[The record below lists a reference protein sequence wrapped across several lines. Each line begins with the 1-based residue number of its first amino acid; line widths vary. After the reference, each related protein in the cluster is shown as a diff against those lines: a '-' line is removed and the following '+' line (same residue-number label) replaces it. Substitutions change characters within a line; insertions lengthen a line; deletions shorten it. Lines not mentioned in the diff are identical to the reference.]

1 MDLVEE
7 DILMHY
13 GVKRRSGRYPW
24 GSGDNPY
31 QHGGDFLARV
41 EELQRLGKTEKQI
54 ADELHLST
62 TDLRMQVRVAKHER
76 RALQADRARSLREDG
91 KTLDEIA
98 SILGYANDSSVRA
111 LLNENT
117 AANKNKAQATAE
129 ILKKELAEKGAIDV
143 GTGVE
148 RQLGVSTGV
157 LQEAL
162 FILET
167 EGYNR
172 YGVGVPQVNDPK
184 KRTITPVISVPEIDQ
199 REVYQNLD
207 LVKSVGDY
215 HSTDG
220 GESWDKREYP
230 ASIDSS
236 RVKILYGDEGGALKD
251 GVIEIRRGVADLDLG
266 DSHYAQVRILV
277 DGTHYLKG
285 MAMYSDDMP
294 DGADIVFNTNK
305 HTGTPK
311 MDVLKKIQ
319 DDPDNPFGALIKANG
334 QSHYI
339 DADGNEK
346 LSAINKLKEEGDWD
360 KMSKN
365 LSSQFLSKQPI
376 QLIKKQLDLT
386 YADAA
391 DEFSEICSLN
401 NPTVKRKL
409 LLDFADECDSAAVHL
424 KAAALP
430 RQSTQVILPLN
441 AMKETEIFAP
451 NYRDGEKVVLIRY
464 PHGGTFEIPE
474 LTVNNKNPTAV
485 SVLGKN
491 IRDAVGI
498 NPKVAERLSGADFD
512 GDQVVVIPT
521 GGRVKIQSTPAL
533 KDLKDFDPKTD
544 YSTEGKTGVRLLAKG
559 AATQRQMGE
568 ISNLIT
574 DMTLKGATEPEIARA
589 VKHSMVV
596 IDAAKHKLDYRQS
609 EKDNGIAELKKKYQG
624 FDDETGHHGGAST
637 LLSRRK
643 QDVEVPERQGSGVI
657 DPLTG
662 KVVYKES
669 GRTYVDPRTGKTVAA
684 TTKVK
689 RILAVDDVRSMSS
702 GTLQEEAYADYANK
716 MKDLANKARLEYK
729 ATPTLKRSASAAKA
743 FEPEVNR
750 LMAALKVAQLN
761 APLEREAQRIANARV
776 KAKVQANNITDK
788 DEISKIRR
796 AAISDARNS
805 TGASGKRTRIT
816 ISDGEWTAIQSGAI
830 SDTTLSEILRYAEPK
845 TVRERA
851 TPRRTTQLSD
861 ARISRIKAMANSGH
875 TNAEIAEAL
884 GISTSAVSKYLNSWK
899 EVRENG
905 SIMRANYD
913 R

>member
-41 EELQRLGKTEKQI
+41 EEFQRLGKTEKQI

-884 GISTSAVSKYLNSWK
+884 GISTSAVSKYLNS
-899 EVRENG
+899 
-905 SIMRANYD
+905 
-913 R
+913 

>member
-1 MDLVEE
+1 MDLIEE

-533 KDLKDFDPKTD
+533 KDLKDFDSKTD

-884 GISTSAVSKYLNSWK
+884 GISTSAVSKYLNS
-899 EVRENG
+899 
-905 SIMRANYD
+905 
-913 R
+913 

>member
-521 GGRVKIQSTPAL
+521 GGRVKIQSTPTL

-884 GISTSAVSKYLNSWK
+884 GISTSAVSKYLNS
-899 EVRENG
+899 
-905 SIMRANYD
+905 
-913 R
+913 

>member
-1 MDLVEE
+1 MNPIQE

-31 QHGGDFLARV
+31 QHGGDFLSRV
-41 EELQRLGKTEKQI
+41 EELQRLGKSEKEI
-54 ADELHLST
+54 AQEMGLST

-76 RALQADRARSLREDG
+76 RALQADRARSLRDDG

-98 SILGYANDSSVRA
+98 SIMGFKNDSSVRA
-111 LLNENT
+111 LLNEST
-117 AANKNKAQATAE
+117 AENKNKARVTAE
-129 ILKKELAEKGAIDV
+129 ILKKELAEKGALDV

-148 RQLGVSTGV
+148 RTLGVSTGV

-184 KRTITPVISVPEIDQ
+184 KRTITPVISIPEIDQ

-207 LVKSVGDY
+207 LVKSVGEY
-215 HSTDG
+215 HSSDG

-285 MAMYSDDMP
+285 MAMYSEDMP
-294 DGADIVFNTNK
+294 DGVDIVFNTNK
-305 HTGTPK
+305 HSGTPK
-311 MDVLKKIQ
+311 MDVMKPVQ
-319 DDPDNPFGALIKANG
+319 ADPDNPFGAFIKANG

-339 DADGNEK
+339 DVDGTEK

-365 LSSQFLSKQPI
+365 LSSQFLSKQPL
-376 QLIKKQLDLT
+376 QLIRKQLDLT

-391 DEFSEICSLN
+391 DEFAEICALT

-451 NYRDGEKVVLIRY
+451 NYRDGEQVALVRY
-464 PHGGTFEIPE
+464 PHGGTFEIPI
-474 LTVNNKNPTAV
+474 LTVNNKNPSAIA
-485 SVLGKN
+485 VLGKN

-521 GGRVKIQSTPAL
+521 GRGVKIQSTPAL
-533 KDLKDFDPKTD
+533 KDLEGFDPKTQ
-544 YSTEGKTGVRLLAKG
+544 YSTEGKTGVRLLSKG

-574 DMTLKGATEPEIARA
+574 DMTLKGAPESEIARA

-609 EKDNGIAELKKKYQG
+609 EKDNGIAELRKRYQG
-624 FDDETGHHGGAST
+624 YTDEDGKERGGAST

-643 QDVEVPERQGSGVI
+643 QTVDVPERQGSGVI
-657 DPLTG
+657 DPKTG

-669 GRTYVDPRTGKTVAA
+669 GRTYVDPKTGKTVLA
-684 TTKVK
+684 TTKVS
-689 RILAVDDVRSMSS
+689 RIEALDDVRKLSS
-702 GTLQEEAYADYANK
+702 GTLQEEAYAEHANR
-716 MKDLANKARLEYK
+716 MKALANQARLEYK

-743 FEPEVNR
+743 FEPEVTR
-750 LMAALKVAQLN
+750 LMAALRVAQLN
-761 APLEREAQRIANARV
+761 APREREAQRIANARV
-776 KAKVQANNITDK
+776 KAKVQDNNITDK

-796 AAISDARNS
+796 AAINDARVS

-816 ISDGEWTAIQSGAI
+816 ISDGEWTAIQAGAI

-845 TVRERA
+845 TIRERA
-851 TPRRTTQLSD
+851 TPRATTQLSE
-861 ARISRIKAMANSGH
+861 ARINRIKALANSGH
-875 TNAEIAEAL
+875 TNSEIAEAL
-884 GISTSAVSKYLNSWK
+884 GISTSAVSKYLN
-899 EVRENG
+899 E
-905 SIMRANYD
+905 
-913 R
+913 

>member
-830 SDTTLSEILRYAEPK
+830 SDTTLSEILRYAEPT

-884 GISTSAVSKYLNSWK
+884 GISTSAVSKYLNS
-899 EVRENG
+899 
-905 SIMRANYD
+905 
-913 R
+913 

>member
-451 NYRDGEKVVLIRY
+451 NYHDGEKVVLIRY

-657 DPLTG
+657 VPLTG

-884 GISTSAVSKYLNSWK
+884 GISTSAVSKYLNS
-899 EVRENG
+899 
-905 SIMRANYD
+905 
-913 R
+913 

>member
-1 MDLVEE
+1 MNPIQE

-31 QHGGDFLARV
+31 QHGGDFLSRV
-41 EELQRLGKTEKQI
+41 EELQRLGKSEKEI
-54 ADELHLST
+54 AQEIGLST

-76 RALQADRARSLREDG
+76 RALQADRARSLRDDG

-98 SILGYANDSSVRA
+98 SIMGFKNDSSVRA

-117 AANKNKAQATAE
+117 AENKNKARATAE
-129 ILKKELAEKGAIDV
+129 ILKKELAEKGALDV

-148 RQLGVSTGV
+148 RTLGVSTGV

-184 KRTITPVISVPEIDQ
+184 KRTTTPVISVPEIDQ

-207 LVKSVGDY
+207 LVKSVGEY
-215 HSTDG
+215 HSSDG
-220 GESWDKREYP
+220 GDSWDKREYP

-236 RVKILYGDEGGALKD
+236 RVKILYGDDGGALKD

-305 HTGTPK
+305 HSGTPK
-311 MDVLKKIQ
+311 MEVMKPIQ
-319 DDPDNPFGALIKANG
+319 ADPDNPFGAFIKANG

-339 DADGNEK
+339 DADGTEK

-365 LSSQFLSKQPI
+365 LSSQFLSKQPL
-376 QLIKKQLDLT
+376 QLIRKQLDLT

-391 DEFSEICSLN
+391 DEFAEICALT

-451 NYRDGEKVVLIRY
+451 NYRDGEQVALVRY
-464 PHGGTFEIPE
+464 PHGGTFEIPV
-474 LTVNNKNPTAV
+474 LTVNNKNPAAI
-485 SVLGKN
+485 SILGKN

-521 GGRVKIQSTPAL
+521 GRGVKIQSTPAL
-533 KDLKDFDPKTD
+533 KDLEGFDPKTQ
-544 YSTEGKTGVRLLAKG
+544 YSTEGKTGVRLLSKG
-559 AATQRQMGE
+559 AATQRKMGE

-574 DMTLKGATEPEIARA
+574 DMTLKGAPESEIARA

-609 EKDNGIAELKKKYQG
+609 EKDNGIAELRKRYQG
-624 FDDETGHHGGAST
+624 YTDEEGKERGGAST

-643 QDVEVPERQGSGVI
+643 QTVDVPERQGSGVI
-657 DPLTG
+657 DPTTG

-669 GRTYVDPRTGKTVAA
+669 GRTYVDPKTGKAVLA
-684 TTKVK
+684 TTKVS
-689 RILAVDDVRSMSS
+689 RIEVLDDVRKLSS
-702 GTLQEEAYADYANK
+702 GTLQEEAYAEHANR
-716 MKDLANKARLEYK
+716 MKALANQARLEYK

-743 FEPEVNR
+743 FEPEVTR
-750 LMAALKVAQLN
+750 LMSALRVAQLN
-761 APLEREAQRIANARV
+761 APREREAQRIANARV
-776 KAKVQANNITDK
+776 RAKVQDNNITDK

-796 AAISDARNS
+796 AAINDARVA

-816 ISDGEWTAIQSGAI
+816 ISDGEWTAIQAGAI

-851 TPRRTTQLSD
+851 TPRATTQLSQ
-861 ARISRIKAMANSGH
+861 ARINRIKALANSGH
-875 TNAEIAEAL
+875 TNSEIAEAL
-884 GISTSAVSKYLNSWK
+884 GISTSAVSKYLN
-899 EVRENG
+899 E
-905 SIMRANYD
+905 
-913 R
+913 

>member
-1 MDLVEE
+1 MNLIQE

-31 QHGGDFLARV
+31 QHGGDFLSRV
-41 EELQRLGKTEKQI
+41 EELQRLGKSEKEI
-54 ADELHLST
+54 ANEMGLST
-62 TDLRMQVRVAKHER
+62 TDLRMQIRVAKHER

-117 AANKNKAQATAE
+117 ASNKNKARATAE
-129 ILKKELAEKGAIDV
+129 ILKKELAEKGALDV
-143 GTGVE
+143 GAGVE
-148 RQLGVSTGV
+148 RELGVSAGV

-207 LVKSVGDY
+207 LVKSVGEY

-220 GESWDKREYP
+220 GDSWDKREYP
-230 ASIDSS
+230 ASIDSD

-294 DGADIVFNTNK
+294 EGADIIFNTNK
-305 HTGTPK
+305 VSGTPK
-311 MDVLKKIQ
+311 MEVMKEIGKDA
-319 DDPDNPFGALIKANG
+319 DNPFGAFIKADG

-339 DADGNEK
+339 DADGTEK

-365 LSSQFLSKQPI
+365 LSSQFLSKQPL
-376 QLIKKQLDLT
+376 QLIRKQLDLT

-391 DEFSEICSLN
+391 DEFSEISALT

-409 LLDFADECDSAAVHL
+409 LLEFADECDSAAVHM

-430 RQSTQVILPLN
+430 RQSTQVILPIT
-441 AMKETEIFAP
+441 AMKENEVFAP
-451 NYRDGEKVVLIRY
+451 NYNDGEKVALIRY
-464 PHGGTFEIPE
+464 PHGGTFEIPV
-474 LTVNNKNPTAV
+474 LTVNNKNPSAI
-485 SVLGKN
+485 SILGKN
-491 IRDAVGI
+491 IQDAIGI

-533 KDLKDFDPKTD
+533 RDLEGFDPKTT
-544 YSTEGKTGVRLLAKG
+544 YSTEGKTGVRLLSKG

-574 DMTLKGATEPEIARA
+574 DMTLKGAPESEIARA

-609 EKDNGIAELKKKYQG
+609 EKDNGIQELKKKYQG
-624 FDDETGHHGGAST
+624 YTDEDGKERGGAST

-643 QDVEVPERQGSGVI
+643 QTVDVPERQGSGVI
-657 DPLTG
+657 DPQSG
-662 KVVYKES
+662 KVIYKES
-669 GRTYVDPRTGKTVAA
+669 GRTYVDPKTGKTVKA
-684 TTKVK
+684 TTKVS
-689 RILAVDDVRSMSS
+689 RIEAVDDVRKLSS
-702 GTLQEEAYADYANK
+702 GTPQEELYATHANK
-716 MKDLANKARLEYK
+716 MKALANQARLEYK
-729 ATPTLKRSASAAKA
+729 STPTLKRSASAAQA
-743 FEPEVNR
+743 YEPEVNR
-750 LMAALKVAQLN
+750 LMAALRLAQLN
-761 APLEREAQRIANARV
+761 APREREAQRIANAQV

-796 AAISDARNS
+796 SAISDARVT
-805 TGASGKRTRIT
+805 TGASGKKTRIT
-816 ISDGEWTAIQSGAI
+816 ISDREWSAIQAGAI
-830 SDTTLSEILRYAEPK
+830 SDTTLSEILRYSEPK
-845 TVRERA
+845 AVRERA
-851 TPRRTTQLSD
+851 TPRATTQLSQ
-861 ARISRIKAMANSGH
+861 ARINRIKAMAGSY
-875 TNAEIAEAL
+875 TNDEIAKAL
-884 GISTSAVSKYLNSWK
+884 GISTSAVSKYLN
-899 EVRENG
+899 E
-905 SIMRANYD
+905 
-913 R
+913 

>member
-236 RVKILYGDEGGALKD
+236 RVKILYGDEGGTLKD

-521 GGRVKIQSTPAL
+521 GGRVKIQSTPTL

-861 ARISRIKAMANSGH
+861 ARVSRIKAMANSGH

-884 GISTSAVSKYLNSWK
+884 GISTSAVSKYLNS
-899 EVRENG
+899 
-905 SIMRANYD
+905 
-913 R
+913 

>member
-148 RQLGVSTGV
+148 RQLGVSAGV

-533 KDLKDFDPKTD
+533 KDLKNFDPKTD

-609 EKDNGIAELKKKYQG
+609 EKDNGIAELKKNYQG

-669 GRTYVDPRTGKTVAA
+669 GKIYVDPSTGKTVAA

-689 RILAVDDVRSMSS
+689 RILAVDDVHSMSS

-861 ARISRIKAMANSGH
+861 ARVSRIKAMANSGH

-884 GISTSAVSKYLNSWK
+884 GISTSAVSKYLNS
-899 EVRENG
+899 
-905 SIMRANYD
+905 
-913 R
+913 

>member
-207 LVKSVGDY
+207 LVKFVGDY

-376 QLIKKQLDLT
+376 QLINKQLDLT

-391 DEFSEICSLN
+391 DEFSEICSLT

-884 GISTSAVSKYLNSWK
+884 GISTSAVSKYLNS
-899 EVRENG
+899 
-905 SIMRANYD
+905 
-913 R
+913 

>member
-220 GESWDKREYP
+220 GESWYKREYP

-574 DMTLKGATEPEIARA
+574 DMTLKGATESEIARA

-884 GISTSAVSKYLNSWK
+884 GISTSAVSKYLNS
-899 EVRENG
+899 
-905 SIMRANYD
+905 
-913 R
+913 

>member
-401 NPTVKRKL
+401 NPTVKRKI

-669 GRTYVDPRTGKTVAA
+669 GRTYVDPRTRKTVAA

-884 GISTSAVSKYLNSWK
+884 GISTSAVSKYLNS
-899 EVRENG
+899 
-905 SIMRANYD
+905 
-913 R
+913 

>member
-129 ILKKELAEKGAIDV
+129 ILKKELAQKGAIDV

-230 ASIDSS
+230 ASIDSR

-884 GISTSAVSKYLNSWK
+884 GISTSAVSKYLNS
-899 EVRENG
+899 
-905 SIMRANYD
+905 
-913 R
+913 

>member
-702 GTLQEEAYADYANK
+702 GTLQEEAYANYANK

-861 ARISRIKAMANSGH
+861 ARVSRIKAMANSGH

-884 GISTSAVSKYLNSWK
+884 GISTSAVSKYLNS
-899 EVRENG
+899 
-905 SIMRANYD
+905 
-913 R
+913 

>member
-220 GESWDKREYP
+220 GESWDRREYP

-669 GRTYVDPRTGKTVAA
+669 GRTYVGPRTGKTVAA

-884 GISTSAVSKYLNSWK
+884 GISTSAVSKYLNS
-899 EVRENG
+899 
-905 SIMRANYD
+905 
-913 R
+913 

>member
-1 MDLVEE
+1 MNRVQE

-31 QHGGDFLARV
+31 QHGGDFLSRV
-41 EELQRLGKTEKQI
+41 EELQLLGKSEKEI
-54 ADELHLST
+54 ANEMGLST

-117 AANKNKAQATAE
+117 ATNKNKARATAE
-129 ILKKELAEKGAIDV
+129 ILKKELAEKGALDV
-143 GTGVE
+143 GAGVE
-148 RQLGVSTGV
+148 RELGISAGV

-184 KRTITPVISVPEIDQ
+184 KRTITPVISIPEIDQ

-207 LVKSVGDY
+207 LVKSVGEY

-220 GESWDKREYP
+220 GDSWDKREYP
-230 ASIDSS
+230 ASIDSG

-294 DGADIVFNTNK
+294 EGADIVFNTNK
-305 HTGTPK
+305 VSGTPK
-311 MDVLKKIQ
+311 MEVLKKIGA
-319 DDPDNPFGALIKANG
+319 DPDNPFGAFIKADG

-339 DADGNEK
+339 DADGAEK

-365 LSSQFLSKQPI
+365 LSSQFLSKQPL
-376 QLIKKQLDLT
+376 QLIRKQLDLT

-391 DEFSEICSLN
+391 DELAEICALT
-401 NPTVKRKL
+401 NPTIKRKL
-409 LLDFADECDSAAVHL
+409 LLDYADECDSAAVHM

-430 RQSTQVILPLN
+430 RQSTQVILPIN

-451 NYRDGEKVVLIRY
+451 NYTDGEKVALVRY
-464 PHGGTFEIPE
+464 PHGGTFEIPV
-474 LTVNNKNPTAV
+474 LTVNNKNPSAI
-485 SVLGKN
+485 SILGKN
-491 IRDAVGI
+491 IQDAVGI

-533 KDLKDFDPKTD
+533 KDLEGFDPKTA
-544 YSTEGKTGVRLLAKG
+544 YSTEGKTGVRLLSKG

-574 DMTLKGATEPEIARA
+574 DMTLKGAPESEIAHA

-624 FDDETGHHGGAST
+624 YTDEDGKERGGAST

-643 QDVEVPERQGSGVI
+643 QTVDVPERQGSGAI
-657 DPLTG
+657 DPKTG

-669 GRTYVDPRTGKTVAA
+669 GRTYIDPKTGKTVKA
-684 TTKVK
+684 TTKVS
-689 RILAVDDVRSMSS
+689 RIEAVDDVRKLSS
-702 GTLQEEAYADYANK
+702 GTPQEELYAAHSNK
-716 MKDLANKARLEYK
+716 MKALADKARLEYK
-729 ATPTLKRSASAAKA
+729 ATPTLKRSASAAQA
-743 FEPEVNR
+743 YEPEVNR
-750 LMAALKVAQLN
+750 LMAALRLAQLN
-761 APLEREAQRIANARV
+761 APREREAQRIANAQV

-796 AAISDARNS
+796 SAISDARVT
-805 TGASGKRTRIT
+805 TGASGKKTRIT
-816 ISDGEWTAIQSGAI
+816 ISDREWSAIQAGAI
-830 SDTTLSEILRYAEPK
+830 SDTILSEILRYAEPK

-851 TPRRTTQLSD
+851 TPRATTQLSQ
-861 ARISRIKAMANSGH
+861 ARVNRIKALANSGH
-875 TNAEIAEAL
+875 TNDEIAKAL
-884 GISTSAVSKYLNSWK
+884 GISTSAVSKYLN
-899 EVRENG
+899 E
-905 SIMRANYD
+905 
-913 R
+913 

>member
-41 EELQRLGKTEKQI
+41 EELQRFGKTEKQI

-884 GISTSAVSKYLNSWK
+884 GISTSVVSKYLNS
-899 EVRENG
+899 
-905 SIMRANYD
+905 
-913 R
+913 

>member
-220 GESWDKREYP
+220 GVSWDKREYP

-544 YSTEGKTGVRLLAKG
+544 YSTEGKTGIRLLAKG

-884 GISTSAVSKYLNSWK
+884 GISTSAVSKYLNS
-899 EVRENG
+899 
-905 SIMRANYD
+905 
-913 R
+913 

>member
-409 LLDFADECDSAAVHL
+409 LLDFADECNSAAVHL

-544 YSTEGKTGVRLLAKG
+544 YSTEGKTGIRLLAKG

-884 GISTSAVSKYLNSWK
+884 GISTSAVSKYLNS
-899 EVRENG
+899 
-905 SIMRANYD
+905 
-913 R
+913 

>member
-1 MDLVEE
+1 
-7 DILMHY
+7 MHY

-31 QHGGDFLARV
+31 QHGGDFLSRV
-41 EELQRLGKTEKQI
+41 EELQRLGKSEKEI
-54 ADELHLST
+54 AQEIGLST

-76 RALQADRARSLREDG
+76 RALQADRARSLRDDG

-98 SILGYANDSSVRA
+98 SIMGFKNDSSVRA

-117 AANKNKAQATAE
+117 AENKNKARATAE
-129 ILKKELAEKGAIDV
+129 ILKKELAEKGALDV

-148 RQLGVSTGV
+148 RTLGVSTGV

-184 KRTITPVISVPEIDQ
+184 KRTITPVISAPEIDQ

-207 LVKSVGDY
+207 LVKSVGEY
-215 HSTDG
+215 HSSDG
-220 GESWDKREYP
+220 GDSWDKREYP

-305 HTGTPK
+305 HSGTPK
-311 MDVLKKIQ
+311 MEVMKPIQ
-319 DDPDNPFGALIKANG
+319 ADPDNPFGAFIKANG

-339 DADGNEK
+339 DADGTEK

-365 LSSQFLSKQPI
+365 LSSQFLSKQPL
-376 QLIKKQLDLT
+376 QLIRKQLDLT

-391 DEFSEICSLN
+391 DEFAEICALT

-451 NYRDGEKVVLIRY
+451 NYRDGEQVALVRY
-464 PHGGTFEIPE
+464 PHGGTFEIPV
-474 LTVNNKNPTAV
+474 LTVNNKNPAAI
-485 SVLGKN
+485 SILGKN

-521 GGRVKIQSTPAL
+521 GRGVKIQSTPAL
-533 KDLKDFDPKTD
+533 KDLEGFDPKTQ
-544 YSTEGKTGVRLLAKG
+544 YSTEGKTGVRLLSKG

-574 DMTLKGATEPEIARA
+574 DMTLKGAPESEIARA

-609 EKDNGIAELKKKYQG
+609 EKDNGIAELRKRYQG
-624 FDDETGHHGGAST
+624 YTDEEGKERGGAST

-643 QDVEVPERQGSGVI
+643 QTVDVPERQGSGVI
-657 DPLTG
+657 DPTTG

-669 GRTYVDPRTGKTVAA
+669 GRTYVDPKTGKAVLA
-684 TTKVK
+684 TTKVS
-689 RILAVDDVRSMSS
+689 RIEVLDDVRKLSS
-702 GTLQEEAYADYANK
+702 GTLQEEAYAEHANR
-716 MKDLANKARLEYK
+716 MKALANQARLEYK

-743 FEPEVNR
+743 FEPEVTR
-750 LMAALKVAQLN
+750 LMSALRVAQLN
-761 APLEREAQRIANARV
+761 APREREAQRIANARV
-776 KAKVQANNITDK
+776 RAKVQDNNITDK

-796 AAISDARNS
+796 AAINDARVA

-816 ISDGEWTAIQSGAI
+816 ISDGEWTAIQAGAI

-851 TPRRTTQLSD
+851 TPRATTQLSQ
-861 ARISRIKAMANSGH
+861 ARINRIKALANSGH
-875 TNAEIAEAL
+875 TNSEIAEAL
-884 GISTSAVSKYLNSWK
+884 GISTSAVSKYLN
-899 EVRENG
+899 E
-905 SIMRANYD
+905 
-913 R
+913 

>member
-76 RALQADRARSLREDG
+76 RTLQADRARSLREDG

-236 RVKILYGDEGGALKD
+236 RVKILYGDEGGTLKD

-339 DADGNEK
+339 DAGGNEK

-884 GISTSAVSKYLNSWK
+884 GISTSAVSKYLNS
-899 EVRENG
+899 
-905 SIMRANYD
+905 
-913 R
+913 

>member
-669 GRTYVDPRTGKTVAA
+669 GRTYVDPRTGKTVEA

-851 TPRRTTQLSD
+851 TPRKTTQLSD

-884 GISTSAVSKYLNSWK
+884 GISTSAVSKYLNS
-899 EVRENG
+899 
-905 SIMRANYD
+905 
-913 R
+913 

>member
-236 RVKILYGDEGGALKD
+236 RVKILYGDEGGTLKD

-319 DDPDNPFGALIKANG
+319 DDPDNPFGALIKVTLSAGSTINWASVTNQNLTSNPAYSLASTANANAATAKSAADDAYDEASAAWSRANKAYQDRCTDQNVFDVLTSG
-334 QSHYI
+334 GTKFGIFSDSYSGRLYINADYIRSGTINADYI
-339 DADGNEK
+339 DLSCDYGGFCKGHGSDG
-346 LSAINKLKEEGDWD
+346 
-360 KMSKN
+360 
-365 LSSQFLSKQPI
+365 QHT
-376 QLIKKQLDLT
+376 T
-386 YADAA
+386 YGAMMYGSNGPGW
-391 DEFSEICSLN
+391 EPYIIV
-401 NPTVKRKL
+401 T
-409 LLDFADECDSAAVHL
+409 
-424 KAAALP
+424 
-430 RQSTQVILPLN
+430 N
-441 AMKETEIFAP
+441 AGARIS
-451 NYRDGEKVVLIRY
+451 
-464 PHGGTFEIPE
+464 GT
-474 LTVNNKNPTAV
+474 
-485 SVLGKN
+485 
-491 IRDAVGI
+491 
-498 NPKVAERLSGADFD
+498 GADL
-512 GDQVVVIPT
+512 VVS
-521 GGRVKIQSTPAL
+521 GGITMSEEPSYGSDLRIKNSIDYDLASYEAFFLAL
-533 KDLKDFDPKTD
+533 KP
-544 YSTEGKTGVRLLAKG
+544 STFKYNKG
-559 AATQRQMGE
+559 TSGRKHFGF
-568 ISNLIT
+568 
-574 DMTLKGATEPEIARA
+574 IA
-589 VKHSMVV
+589 
-596 IDAAKHKLDYRQS
+596 
-609 EKDNGIAELKKKYQG
+609 
-624 FDDETGHHGGAST
+624 
-637 LLSRRK
+637 
-643 QDVEVPERQGSGVI
+643 QDVEQAMLDTG
-657 DPLTG
+657 LT
-662 KVVYKES
+662 S
-669 GRTYVDPRTGKTVAA
+669 DQ
-684 TTKVK
+684 
-689 RILAVDDVRSMSS
+689 L
-702 GTLQEEAYADYANK
+702 
-716 MKDLANKARLEYK
+716 
-729 ATPTLKRSASAAKA
+729 
-743 FEPEVNR
+743 
-750 LMAALKVAQLN
+750 AAL
-761 APLEREAQRIANARV
+761 V
-776 KAKVQANNITDK
+776 KDPVKEILSDGITDYRY
-788 DEISKIRR
+788 SIRY
-796 AAISDARNS
+796 
-805 TGASGKRTRIT
+805 
-816 ISDGEWTAIQSGAI
+816 GELIALNTHMIQK
-830 SDTTLSEILRYAEPK
+830 LYQMVEELL
-845 TVRERA
+845 
-851 TPRRTTQLSD
+851 QQ
-861 ARISRIKAMANSGH
+861 
-875 TNAEIAEAL
+875 
-884 GISTSAVSKYLNSWK
+884 K
-899 EVRENG
+899 EG
-905 SIMRANYD
+905 
-913 R
+913 

>member
-220 GESWDKREYP
+220 GDSWDKREYP

-643 QDVEVPERQGSGVI
+643 QDVELPERQGSGVI

-662 KVVYKES
+662 KVVYNES

-884 GISTSAVSKYLNSWK
+884 GISTSAVSKYLNS
-899 EVRENG
+899 
-905 SIMRANYD
+905 
-913 R
+913 

>member
-1 MDLVEE
+1 MNPIQE

-31 QHGGDFLARV
+31 QHGGDFLSRV
-41 EELQRLGKTEKQI
+41 EELQRLGKSEKEI
-54 ADELHLST
+54 AQEIGLST

-76 RALQADRARSLREDG
+76 RALQADRARSLRDDG

-98 SILGYANDSSVRA
+98 SIMGFKNDSSVRA

-117 AANKNKAQATAE
+117 AENKNKARATAE
-129 ILKKELAEKGAIDV
+129 ILKKELAEKGALDV

-148 RQLGVSTGV
+148 RTLGVSTGV

-207 LVKSVGDY
+207 LVKSVGEY
-215 HSTDG
+215 HSSDG
-220 GESWDKREYP
+220 GDSWDKREYP

-305 HTGTPK
+305 HSGTPK
-311 MDVLKKIQ
+311 MEVMKPIQ
-319 DDPDNPFGALIKANG
+319 ADPDNPFGAFIKANG

-339 DADGNEK
+339 DADGTEK

-365 LSSQFLSKQPI
+365 LSSQFLSKQPL
-376 QLIKKQLDLT
+376 QLIRKQLDLT

-391 DEFSEICSLN
+391 DEFAEICALT

-451 NYRDGEKVVLIRY
+451 NYRDGEQVALVRY
-464 PHGGTFEIPE
+464 PHGGTFEIPV
-474 LTVNNKNPTAV
+474 LTVNNKNPAAI
-485 SVLGKN
+485 SILGKN

-521 GGRVKIQSTPAL
+521 GRGVKIQSTPAL
-533 KDLKDFDPKTD
+533 KDLEGFDPKTQ
-544 YSTEGKTGVRLLAKG
+544 YSTEGKTGVRLLSKG

-574 DMTLKGATEPEIARA
+574 DMTLKGAPESEIARA

-609 EKDNGIAELKKKYQG
+609 EKDNGIAELRKRYQG
-624 FDDETGHHGGAST
+624 YTDEEGKERGGAST

-643 QDVEVPERQGSGVI
+643 QTVDVPERQGSGVI
-657 DPLTG
+657 DPTTG

-669 GRTYVDPRTGKTVAA
+669 GRTYVDPKTGKAVLA
-684 TTKVK
+684 TTKVS
-689 RILAVDDVRSMSS
+689 RIEVLDDVRKLSS
-702 GTLQEEAYADYANK
+702 GTLQEEAYAEHANR
-716 MKDLANKARLEYK
+716 MKALANQARLEYK
-729 ATPTLKRSASAAKA
+729 ATPTLKRSASAAKT
-743 FEPEVNR
+743 FEPEVTR
-750 LMAALKVAQLN
+750 LMSALRVAQLN
-761 APLEREAQRIANARV
+761 APREREAQRIANARV
-776 KAKVQANNITDK
+776 RAKVQDNNITDK

-796 AAISDARNS
+796 AAINDARVA

-816 ISDGEWTAIQSGAI
+816 ISDGEWTAIQAGAI

-851 TPRRTTQLSD
+851 TPRATTQLSQ
-861 ARISRIKAMANSGH
+861 ARINRIKALANSGH
-875 TNAEIAEAL
+875 TNSEIAEAL
-884 GISTSAVSKYLNSWK
+884 GISTSAVSKYLN
-899 EVRENG
+899 E
-905 SIMRANYD
+905 
-913 R
+913 

>member
-365 LSSQFLSKQPI
+365 ISSQFLSKQPI

-574 DMTLKGATEPEIARA
+574 DMTLKGATESEIARA

-884 GISTSAVSKYLNSWK
+884 GISTSAVSKYLNS
-899 EVRENG
+899 
-905 SIMRANYD
+905 
-913 R
+913 

>member
-266 DSHYAQVRILV
+266 DSHCAQVRILV

-884 GISTSAVSKYLNSWK
+884 GISTSAVSKYLNS
-899 EVRENG
+899 
-905 SIMRANYD
+905 
-913 R
+913 

>member
-875 TNAEIAEAL
+875 TNAEITEAL
-884 GISTSAVSKYLNSWK
+884 GISTSAVSKYLNS
-899 EVRENG
+899 
-905 SIMRANYD
+905 
-913 R
+913 

>member
-305 HTGTPK
+305 YTGTPK

-702 GTLQEEAYADYANK
+702 GTLQEEAYADYTNK

-805 TGASGKRTRIT
+805 TGASGKRTHIT

-884 GISTSAVSKYLNSWK
+884 GISTSAVSKYLNS
-899 EVRENG
+899 
-905 SIMRANYD
+905 
-913 R
+913 

>member
-669 GRTYVDPRTGKTVAA
+669 GRTYVDPRTGNTVAA

-884 GISTSAVSKYLNSWK
+884 GISTSAVSKYLNS
-899 EVRENG
+899 
-905 SIMRANYD
+905 
-913 R
+913 

>member
-305 HTGTPK
+305 HTGIPK

-861 ARISRIKAMANSGH
+861 ARVSRIKAMANSGH

-884 GISTSAVSKYLNSWK
+884 GISTSAVSKYLNS
-899 EVRENG
+899 
-905 SIMRANYD
+905 
-913 R
+913 

>member
-376 QLIKKQLDLT
+376 QLINKQLDLT

-391 DEFSEICSLN
+391 DEFSEICSLT

-451 NYRDGEKVVLIRY
+451 NYRDGEKVALVRY
-464 PHGGTFEIPE
+464 PHGGTFEIPV
-474 LTVNNKNPTAV
+474 LTVNNKNPSAI
-485 SVLGKN
+485 SILGKN

-830 SDTTLSEILRYAEPK
+830 SDTILSEILRYAEPK

-851 TPRRTTQLSD
+851 TPRATTQLSD
-861 ARISRIKAMANSGH
+861 ARVSRIKAMANSGH

-884 GISTSAVSKYLNSWK
+884 GISTSAVSKYLNS
-899 EVRENG
+899 
-905 SIMRANYD
+905 
-913 R
+913 

>member
-236 RVKILYGDEGGALKD
+236 RVKILYGDEGGELKD

-643 QDVEVPERQGSGVI
+643 QDIEVPERQGSGVI

-884 GISTSAVSKYLNSWK
+884 GISTSAVSKYLNS
-899 EVRENG
+899 
-905 SIMRANYD
+905 
-913 R
+913 

>member
-76 RALQADRARSLREDG
+76 RALQADRASSLREDG

-884 GISTSAVSKYLNSWK
+884 GISTSAVSKYLNS
-899 EVRENG
+899 
-905 SIMRANYD
+905 
-913 R
+913 

>member
-512 GDQVVVIPT
+512 GDQVVIIPT

-884 GISTSAVSKYLNSWK
+884 GISTSAVSKYLNS
-899 EVRENG
+899 
-905 SIMRANYD
+905 
-913 R
+913 

>member
-1 MDLVEE
+1 MDLIEE

-311 MDVLKKIQ
+311 MDVLKKIK

-702 GTLQEEAYADYANK
+702 GTLQEEVYADYANK

-884 GISTSAVSKYLNSWK
+884 GISTSAVSKYLNS
-899 EVRENG
+899 
-905 SIMRANYD
+905 
-913 R
+913 